1 MEIYTVKNGD
11 SVYKIAKRLGTT
23 PGRIIAD
30 NGLIDPSRLSVG
42 QTLVITHPA
51 ETYTVQAGD
60 TVYSIAD
67 RFELRPS
74 EIWQNNPDLRG
85 EERIYPGQVLVIR
98 YEGDRERT
106 VAVNGYAYPFID
118 KAVLKQTL
126 PYLTYL
132 SIFTYGLRENGSLI
146 PPDGD
151 EDGVI
156 RLAAEY
162 DVRPLMML
170 TSLTENGTFSNEL
183 VNHILGDRTIW
194 ERLADDV
201 IIRIRQE
208 GYRGLDIDFE
218 YISPEYR
225 DVYPEFLSYMREA
238 LEPYGLPLFVSLAPK
253 TSADQPGLLYE
264 AHQYGLIG
272 ESVDYALLMTYEWGY
287 TYGPPMPVS
296 PINEVEKVIRYAET
310 EIPTEKLL
318 LGIPNYA
325 YDWPLPYV
333 RGKTEADA
341 ISNIGAVERAQEK
354 DAMIS
359 YDDTTETPFYTYYTR
374 PPIGGENIQHV
385 VWFDDARSMEAKL
398 RLVDSFDLYG
408 FSVWN
413 IMRYFPGL
421 WSVLN
426 GLYRVMKLPEGDSL

>member
-1 MEIYTVKNGD
+1 MEIYTVKSGD
-11 SVYKIAKRLGTT
+11 SVYRIAKQFGTT
-23 PGRIIAD
+23 PAQIVSD

-42 QTLVITHPA
+42 QTLVITRPA
-51 ETYTVQAGD
+51 ETYTVQSGD
-60 TVYSIAD
+60 TVFSIAD
-67 RFELRPS
+67 RFGLRPS

-85 EERIYPGQVLVIR
+85 EDRIYPGQVLVIR
-98 YEGDRERT
+98 YEGDRDRT

-118 KAVLKQTL
+118 KSVLKQTL
-126 PYLTYL
+126 PFLTYL
-132 SIFTYGLRENGSLI
+132 SIFTYGLREDGSLI
-146 PPDGD
+146 PPEGD
-151 EDGVI
+151 EDGII

-162 DVRPLMML
+162 DVRPLMMV

-183 VNHILGDRTIW
+183 VGRILGDRTLW
-194 ERLADDV
+194 ERLAADV
-201 IIRIRQE
+201 VARIRQE

-218 YISPEYR
+218 YISAEYR
-225 DVYPEFLSYMREA
+225 DVYPEFLSYMRAA
-238 LEPYGLPLFVSLAPK
+238 LEPYSLPLFVSLAPK

-264 AHQYGLIG
+264 AHQYGPIG
-272 ESVDYALLMTYEWGY
+272 EAVDYALLMTYEWGY

-333 RGKTEADA
+333 RGKTVASA
-341 ISNIGAVERAQEK
+341 LSNVGAVERAGEK

-359 YDDTTETPFYTYYTR
+359 YDDTTETPFFTYYDR
-374 PPIGGENIQHV
+374 PPIGGGSVQHV

-398 RLVDSFDLYG
+398 RLVETFGLYG

-413 IMRYFPGL
+413 VMRYFPGL
-421 WSVLN
+421 WTVLR
-426 GLYRVMKLPEGDSL
+426 GLYRVLKLPEGDSF